1 MNGKFSFTGSGE
13 LRVRS
18 GGRALVASGDAI
30 SIGNR
35 VFRLAE
41 VDRVAYHAA
50 ARINQASYSI
60 GLAAGDAKSRF
71 AFDAFRRGTEFDD
84 ARETWRRLVELL
96 ETTACPRIAHTAVRA
111 ISAGETV
118 KFGGSLSPRLDADA
132 EGLRRYELFAKK
144 VPWPEITEVDMR
156 EGQVRVWT
164 SGCVKPAIAVGM
176 FGWNAVVLPRVAAVI
191 GRG

>member
-1 MNGKFSFTGSGE
+1 MSGKFSFTGSGE

-18 GGRALVASGDAI
+18 GGRALVAAGDAI
-30 SIGNR
+30 SIGAR
-35 VFRLAE
+35 VFRLAD
-41 VDRVAYHAA
+41 VDRVAYYAA
-50 ARINQASYSI
+50 ARTNQACYSI
-60 GLAAGDAKSRF
+60 GLAVGESKSRF

-96 ETTACPRIAHTAVRA
+96 ETTVCPRIADTSVRA

-118 KFGGSLSPRLDADA
+118 NFGGALGPRIDADA
-132 EGLRRYELFAKK
+132 DGLRYYELRTKK
-144 VPWPEITEVDMR
+144 VPWPEITDVDMR

-164 SGCVKPAIAVGM
+164 SGGAKPAIAIGM
-176 FGWNAVVLPRVAAVI
+176 FGWNAVVLPRVVTVI